1 MFCTVLGL
9 SVIAFV
15 SELLKSCLLKT
26 ALLWKEGNSKHSKWV
41 ESQTRES
48 IWSQIWRKIGWI
60 LRMKLHEFEMISVAL
75 LQAPIDWSKWQS
87 DEHLRNHLRYREITP
102 GSRHISNWLLN
113 NFPISQ
119 DLLNPP
125 HQLYTQCVQHLFAL
139 FYSRSKAI
147 GKL

>member
-1 MFCTVLGL
+1 MKFTYTTFYTWQKRSTQCCLG
-9 SVIAFV
+9 
-15 SELLKSCLLKT
+15 KT

-48 IWSQIWRKIGWI
+48 IWSQIWRKIGRI
-60 LRMKLHEFEMISVAL
+60 FRMKLHEFEMISVAL

-119 DLLNPP
+119 DLLNPL